1 MTGAEEARENRDNE
15 EKEEEE
21 IKMEER
27 EGGRKSNFGIYALN

>member
-15 EKEEEE
+15 EKEEE
-21 IKMEER
+21 IKVEGR